1 MKVSELFETS
11 LVEGFAIKLKSGSWY
26 SEERPSLGPL
36 KGGNAAVRVFK
47 SMSAADDFLVMQQ
60 NGKFG
65 GKKFED
71 AEIKRYNP
79 KKLKEGFEAELTDA
93 IKLNWMSWSISEI
106 VKLLKKQIATGKWP
120 ELKGKSDDLLHDYVD
135 MAKDDARNQ
144 VDEARSP
151 KGMWVIK
158 NKDGVEKR
166 FKDDESPEAK
176 AWKSS
181 NTAKRPSAVP
191 KEKFSKEWW
200 QYQEDNDKTFEK
212 IMPWTKI
219 DKYDLDSASLK
230 DAFQAAGWKEKNVD
244 DWSVIGRGT
253 EINIKGVPCAAVEI
267 RVVYVFTKDDDM
279 GIEGDEP
286 VSDSGS
292 FFAARSPKDPK
303 KYIFA
308 RHGN

>member
-1 MKVSELFETS
+1 MKVSELFES
-11 LVEGFAIKLKSGSWY
+11 SDQELKRL
-26 SEERPSLGPL
+26 EKQVR
-36 KGGNAAVRVFK
+36 AA
-47 SMSAADDFLVMQQ
+47 MDAGDDYTAKQYAKMAPTPE
-60 NGKFG
+60 
-65 GKKFED
+65 GKK
-71 AEIKRYNP
+71 ALS
-79 KKLKEGFEAELTDA
+79 KLIRELMHSVNEGFEAELTDA

-144 VDEARSP
+144 VDEAVAG

-181 NTAKRPSAVP
+181 NSAKRPSAVP

-230 DAFQAAGWKEKNVD
+230 DAFESAGWKEKNVD

-286 VSDSGS
+286 VSDSGT

>member
-1 MKVSELFETS
+1 MKVSELFES
-11 LVEGFAIKLKSGSWY
+11 SDQELKRLEKQVRAAMDSG
-26 SEERPSLGPL
+26 
-36 KGGNAAVRVFK
+36 
-47 SMSAADDFLVMQQ
+47 DDYTAKQYAKMAPTPE
-60 NGKFG
+60 
-65 GKKFED
+65 GKK
-71 AEIKRYNP
+71 ALS
-79 KKLKEGFEAELTDA
+79 KLIRELMHSVNEGFEAELTDA

-144 VDEARSP
+144 VDEAVAG
-151 KGMWVIK
+151 KGSWVIK

-176 AWKSS
+176 AWKNS
-181 NTAKRPSAVP
+181 NSAKRPSPVP

-230 DAFQAAGWKEKNVD
+230 DAFESAGWKEKNVD

-286 VSDSGS
+286 VSDSGT

>member
-1 MKVSELFETS
+1 MKVSELFEVIAKGAVS
-11 LVEGFAIKLKSGSWY
+11 LRGKTH
-26 SEERPSLGPL
+26 
-36 KGGNAAVRVFK
+36 KGCG
-47 SMSAADDFLVMQQ
+47 
-60 NGKFG
+60 GKFDETTQMDDMDG
-65 GKKFED
+65 VLHCTKCKKEVQTRVQP
-71 AEIKRYNP
+71 AEL
-79 KKLKEGFEAELTDA
+79 KKLTEGFEAELTDA
-93 IKLNWMSWSISEI
+93 IKLNWMTWSISDI
-106 VKLLKKQIATGKWP
+106 VKLLKKQIAVGKWP

-200 QYQEDNDKTFEK
+200 EYQEDNKTFEK

-230 DAFQAAGWKEKNVD
+230 DAFESAGWKEKNVD

-286 VSDSGS
+286 VSDSGT